1 VIYPRLVYFQGL
13 HRQQSIKSVPL
24 PSCARF
30 HQVQE
35 NPDGKGSEMRTY
47 SFIPTRCNIR
57 QAAVSGETGLSAL
70 PDLGLSR
77 HAALRRL
84 NTDVNVR
91 CNDDASYAT
100 GD

>member
-35 NPDGKGSEMRTY
+35 NPDGKGSM
-47 SFIPTRCNIR
+47 I
-57 QAAVSGETGLSAL
+57 AADAWRL
-70 PDLGLSR
+70 PAGAWLRPADGRNKFLGYRDESR
-77 HAALRRL
+77 EQTLPRATVQVRL
-84 NTDVNVR
+84 K
-91 CNDDASYAT
+91 
-100 GD
+100 

>member
-35 NPDGKGSEMRTY
+35 NPDGKGSM
-47 SFIPTRCNIR
+47 
-57 QAAVSGETGLSAL
+57 
-70 PDLGLSR
+70 
-77 HAALRRL
+77 
-84 NTDVNVR
+84 
-91 CNDDASYAT
+91 
-100 GD
+100 